1 MDDRI
6 IMEQEKKRQNILEDF
21 KPVKN
26 VVPDGLV
33 YPEEPF
39 EDFYHT
45 FKGQPIRDVV
55 NSDTFKEIYSNF
67 YEFHPYELD
76 IPVGEK
82 TDDLN
87 MFDGETQ
94 LNEIIKSA
102 RSFEYWCHRYV
113 KILHPK
119 FGTIP
124 FILYKYQRKVINQYN
139 NHKYTMISKFRQGG
153 LTTVAVL
160 WGLWKAIF
168 QVDQQ
173 IYVLSK
179 TDREAL
185 AAGDIAE
192 KAMHNFPYWMYDEEK
207 ALLTRHEKKFTDTGS
222 KLCFYTP
229 EAARG
234 KSATYIIIDEA
245 AFIDNMEEHWKAMY
259 PVIATGGNIE
269 VISTVNGLGNW
280 YETMYHEAEAGLNFF
295 HIIDLDYWEHPIYAN
310 PEWAKNTKANMG
322 DKAWQQEVLRDFL
335 GSGETYIPPHIIG
348 QLTRFTS
355 HNPPARTAFNKWH
368 NKMDVQKLNW
378 EEGALWI
385 WKEPVDG
392 HEYIIGVDCAEGVGD
407 DGDNSCFQVI
417 DGATMEQVAEF
428 YSKFVPPHI
437 FAQIINQIGIYY
449 NTATCVVEANAV
461 GAAVLSNLSNDL
473 AYEGLYYEPK
483 GKSAVN
489 NPGIKVG
496 QVNRSVYLEA
506 LQHRLISGQVRIN
519 SKRFVHELKTFIYSA
534 QKRKPE
540 AMKGK
545 HDDAIMAMSM
555 ALKIREERMRGI
567 PVGAD
572 VPEEM
577 TQIFKTETYEEIK
590 REILEGGVED
600 WLGEDRIEDTFDPL
614 LAPSYDAL
622 APSIKVKRRNDK
634 LLKEF
639 GWMINWLLLGGSLL
653 STLT

>member
-1 MDDRI
+1 MDDQD
-6 IMEQEKKRQNILEDF
+6 IMKQEEKKKPLKPSILDDF
-21 KPVKN
+21 KPQN
-26 VVPDGLV
+26 VLPDDLV
-33 YPEEPF
+33 YPTVPF
-39 EDFYHT
+39 EDFYHS
-45 FKGQPIRDVV
+45 FKGQQIRELVED
-55 NSDTFKEIYSNF
+55 DEFKNVYSNF
-67 YEFHPYELD
+67 YEFDQYEMD
-76 IPVGEK
+76 IPIAEK
-82 TDDLN
+82 TDELN
-87 MFDGETQ
+87 LFSVQQQYD
-94 LNEIIKSA
+94 EIIKCA

-124 FILYKYQRKVINQYN
+124 FILYKYQRHVISQYN
-139 NHKYTMISKFRQGG
+139 THKYTMISKFRQGG

-160 WGLWKAIF
+160 WGLWKGIF

-192 KAMHNFPYWMYDEEK
+192 KAMHNFPYWMFDADK
-207 ALLTRHEKKFTDTGS
+207 AMITRHEKKFIDTGS

-259 PVIATGGNIE
+259 PVIATGGSVE

-280 YETMYHEAEAGLNFF
+280 YEMMYHEAEAGLNFF
-295 HIIDLDYWEHPIYAN
+295 NIIDLDYWEHPIYAN
-310 PEWAKNTKANMG
+310 PKWAKNTKANMG

-335 GSGETYIPPHIIG
+335 GSGETYIPAHIIG
-348 QLTRFTS
+348 QLTRYTA
-355 HNPPARTAFNKWH
+355 HNPPARTAFTKWH
-368 NKMDVQKLNW
+368 NKMAVQKMNW
-378 EEGALWI
+378 EPGALWL

-392 HEYIIGVDCAEGVGD
+392 HDYLIGVDCAEGVGD
-407 DGDNSCFQVI
+407 DGDNSCFQI
-417 DGATMEQVAEF
+417 LDASTMEQVAEF
-428 YSKFVPPHI
+428 YSKFVPPHV

-449 NTATCVVEANAV
+449 NTATVVVEANAV

-483 GKSAVN
+483 GKSSSN
-489 NPGIKVG
+489 NPGVKVG
-496 QVNRSVYLEA
+496 QVNRPIYLEA
-506 LQHRLISGQVRIN
+506 LQHRLISGQVRVN
-519 SKRFVHELKTFIYSA
+519 SKRFVHELKTFVFSP

-545 HDDAIMAMSM
+545 HDDAIMAMAM
-555 ALKIREERMRGI
+555 ALRVREERMRGI
-567 PVGAD
+567 PVGAQ

-577 TQIFKTETYEEIK
+577 TQIFKTEAYEEIK
-590 REILEGGVED
+590 REIIEGGVQD
-600 WLGEDRIEDTFDPL
+600 WITNSRDTFDPL
-614 LAPSYDAL
+614 MAPSSDAL
-622 APSIKVKRRNDK
+622 APVMKPKRKDDK
-634 LLKEF
+634 LLREF
-639 GWMINWLLLGGSLL
+639 GW
-653 STLT
+653 